1 MKTRHLLFL
10 MLINLAWG
18 FNIVPTRLALA
29 GIPPITAALIRFIMV
44 GILCAPAI
52 RWVPGR
58 MGAVLLAGFV
68 SGAAMFSFNNAAFAL
83 AKNVSV
89 LAIAGQLGVPFS
101 LLLAIVFLDERIHA
115 KRIFGIVLSFAGV
128 VLLSFDPK
136 AFQDHIPLLLACAGS
151 FVYATGTILM
161 RRLTGIAA
169 LNIQGWLAAVSI
181 LPLLFLSM
189 LMEPGALAKLPT
201 IPVHFFG
208 YIFFSALFSS
218 VVGHA
223 GLTFLLQRYPVTTIS
238 PLTLL
243 SPILAVAFS
252 VWLLGG
258 ILTYKMML
266 GGIITLVGVA
276 IITLRNAQAEIEKV
290 EPA

>member
-1 MKTRHLLFL
+1 MRTPHLLFL

-18 FNIVPTRLALA
+18 FNIVPTRLALMDV
-29 GIPPITAALIRFIMV
+29 PPITAALVRFVMV
-44 GILCAPAI
+44 GMLCAPAI

-58 MGAVLLAGFV
+58 MGAVLLAGLV
-68 SGAAMFSFNNAAFAL
+68 AGAAMFSFNNAAFAL
-83 AKNVSV
+83 ARNVSV
-89 LAIAGQLGVPFS
+89 LAIASQLGVPFS
-101 LLLAIVFLDERIHA
+101 LILAIVFLGERIHA
-115 KRIFGIVLSFAGV
+115 KRIFGILLSFAGV

-136 AFQDHIPLLLACAGS
+136 ALQDHIPLLLACMGS

-189 LMEPGALAKLPT
+189 LMEPGAIAKLPT
-201 IPVHFFG
+201 IPIHFYG
-208 YIFFSALFSS
+208 YIFFSALASS
-218 VVGHA
+218 VIGHA
-223 GLTFLLQRYPVTTIS
+223 GLTYLLQRYPVTIIS

-243 SPILAVAFS
+243 SPILAVVFS

-258 ILTYKMML
+258 QLTHKMML
-266 GGIITLVGVA
+266 GGVITLIGVA
-276 IITLRNAQAEIEKV
+276 IITLRNAQTEKT
-290 EPA
+290 EPV